1 MGRED
6 VDCLA
11 ARPPVLNQLRVS
23 DHSPVCTLLPSHLT
37 PRPHCTLHYYH
48 NSPGTLATLTAPE
61 LDTCHGCHSPPSP
74 AEGATLSTCV
84 TCVAGVRYK

>member
-48 NSPGTLATLTAPE
+48 NSPGTLATHRPGAGYLPWLSQSAITRRGGNTVR
-61 LDTCHGCHSPPSP
+61 LCDLCSGC
-74 AEGATLSTCV
+74 EI
-84 TCVAGVRYK
+84 